1 MQKFILPLLVAVL
14 ALSLNSFRT
23 TNNIVAC
30 SNTYQ
35 TSTAHDNNMA
45 DAWIPI
51 RNRGRGRSPFNKGG
65 CGPPRGGRNAVDPTT
80 PHAVTSEGSPIASR
94 LSTSLYNNSTTDDTL
109 ALFLQVTQK
118 HPAPHIITV
127 SP

>member
-1 MQKFILPLLVAVL
+1 MQTFILPLFVAVL

-23 TNNIVAC
+23 ITDIAAY

-35 TSTAHDNNMA
+35 TGTAHDNTMA

-51 RNRGRGRSPFNKGG
+51 RNRGRGRAPFN
-65 CGPPRGGRNAVDPTT
+65 RGGHGLPRCGRNVVDPTDAQAAT
-80 PHAVTSEGSPIASR
+80 REGSPIASR
-94 LSTSLYNNSTTDDTL
+94 LSTSLYSNFTTDDTL
-109 ALFLQVTQK
+109 ALVSQVKQT
-118 HPAPHIITV
+118 HPTHHSITV